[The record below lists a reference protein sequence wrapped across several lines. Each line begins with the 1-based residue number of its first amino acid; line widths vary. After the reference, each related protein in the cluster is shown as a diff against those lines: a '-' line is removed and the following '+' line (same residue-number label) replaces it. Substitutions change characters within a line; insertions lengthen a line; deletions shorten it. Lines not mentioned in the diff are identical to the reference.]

1 MVVSIKDGFRLI
13 GVAIVT
19 FCAVFVC
26 TFFLNFYLDAVKIKT
41 TINDPDVMVL
51 YNAQITTA
59 KFTCAISGVFLALIA
74 IVMLIFYIKLYIDG
88 NAKQLGVFKALG
100 YSDVKMA
107 LRFAAFGLSVFT
119 GTAIGFGSGYAIM
132 PVIYKNMTIEGL
144 PEIAISFHAE
154 LLFALVI
161 APTVIFSALACLYAY
176 CALRKPVCDML
187 RGKTEIKIKKFKEKV
202 EKERSFLKEMCLK
215 TLGARKSLAFFVAFA
230 CFCFSAMVQMSV
242 SMLDLSSATMGG
254 IILAIGAVLAATTL
268 FMAITSLVN
277 GNVKN
282 IAVMKAFGYSLKEC
296 SLTVLG
302 GYRVFALIGFAA
314 GTVYQFVLLK
324 IMVGIVY
331 KNINSVPD
339 YNFEV
344 SVFFITLAIFIVF
357 YEAVMLLYTYK
368 ISKVSVKEVM
378 TEN

>member
-107 LRFAAFGLSVFT
+107 LRFAVFGLSVFT

-132 PVIYKNMTIEGL
+132 PVIYKNMTIEG
-144 PEIAISFHAE
+144 
-154 LLFALVI
+154 
-161 APTVIFSALACLYAY
+161 
-176 CALRKPVCDML
+176 
-187 RGKTEIKIKKFKEKV
+187 
-202 EKERSFLKEMCLK
+202 
-215 TLGARKSLAFFVAFA
+215 
-230 CFCFSAMVQMSV
+230 
-242 SMLDLSSATMGG
+242 
-254 IILAIGAVLAATTL
+254 
-268 FMAITSLVN
+268 
-277 GNVKN
+277 
-282 IAVMKAFGYSLKEC
+282 
-296 SLTVLG
+296 
-302 GYRVFALIGFAA
+302 
-314 GTVYQFVLLK
+314 
-324 IMVGIVY
+324 
-331 KNINSVPD
+331 
-339 YNFEV
+339 
-344 SVFFITLAIFIVF
+344 
-357 YEAVMLLYTYK
+357 
-368 ISKVSVKEVM
+368 
-378 TEN
+378 